1 MENNEILV
9 NENQNEKVRKKSWEI
24 HYRVRLMMSKKE
36 KVKE

>member
-1 MENNEILV
+1 MKLKD
-9 NENQNEKVRKKSWEI
+9 EKVRKKSWEI